1 MTSQGFVWQPALPR
15 LSLSRGC
22 TFPPGHNAERRLVIP
37 CDTLHA
43 LESMRRDAEIIDLPY
58 GWGEEF
64 AMNIDSGYK
73 VKGA

>member
-1 MTSQGFVWQPALPR
+1 
-15 LSLSRGC
+15 
-22 TFPPGHNAERRLVIP
+22 VIP